1 MRFPRLISS
10 TLFTFSFLLVM
21 MQTTHSVAVSQDSLN
36 KQIQNSPEKYFRR
49 SALTDSLTSL
59 LLAVTQQQ
67 DSLRELLKTQKA
79 SIKEAELVRVQLAVE
94 NTNLKQELNGAK
106 GDKLQSS
113 HTKSILFIFNL
124 IVGIFLLIAVIWMF
138 MRKKSEPASKIFANT
153 ATSTFSAT
161 PTTEGY
167 DHKLERIEKLGNLR
181 EKGLLT
187 EDEFNLQKRQILG
200 DRN

>member
-10 TLFTFSFLLVM
+10 ILSTFGFLLLM
-21 MQTTHSVAVSQDSLN
+21 MQTSHSFAVSQDSLN

-59 LLAVTQQQ
+59 MLSLSAQQ
-67 DSLRELLKTQKA
+67 DSMRELLKVQKNI
-79 SIKEAELVRVQLAVE
+79 IKQNELERQQLVEE

-106 GDKLQSS
+106 GDNLQSS

-124 IVGIFLLIAVIWMF
+124 IVGIFLLIALIWMF
-138 MRKKSEPASKIFANT
+138 MRKKNDSTSRNFSNT
-153 ATSTFSAT
+153 ATSTFS
-161 PTTEGY
+161 PSPNGEGY

-187 EDEFNLQKRQILG
+187 DDEFNLQKRQILG